1 MNPFLSTY
9 DIKEFTGLT
18 TILCIEE
25 GSSVLCAIPGSY
37 QFTVPTCNDLFVAK
51 VQSLSFPDTSKIIC
65 YDKGELLNASK
76 VFWALK
82 AAGFEDIFILLGG
95 VYLYHDLGFNVTNDP
110 IPEVPMVES
119 NYLPFNNSVFKITS
133 EEMKNKSSYCQK
145 IRADVELKVSTPRG
159 KLIEVSEIK
168 GMLSGE
174 GIKWKCGKAVQV
186 CGRYAPVVAA
196 VLLALGE
203 KSVSILVDQKE
214 MNYLSASKSVA
225 IFNDDLSK
233 AYSVHENSTDFSA
246 GVGSKKTTKSSRRAG
261 TVCGNCSLF

>member
-9 DIKEFTGLT
+9 DIKEFHGLT
-18 TILCIEE
+18 TILCIDE

-37 QFTVPTCNDLFVAK
+37 QFTVPACNDLFVTK

-65 YDKGELLNASK
+65 YDKGELLTASK

-82 AAGFEDIFILLGG
+82 AAGFDDIFILLGG
-95 VYLYHDLGFNVTNDP
+95 VYLYHDLGFNITSDA

-133 EEMKNKSSYCQK
+133 EEMKNKSSYSQRL
-145 IRADVELKVSTPRG
+145 RADVELKISTPRG
-159 KLIEVSEIK
+159 KLLEIPEIK
-168 GMLSGE
+168 EMLSAE
-174 GIKWKCGKAVQV
+174 GMKWKSGKAVQV
-186 CGRYAPVVAA
+186 CGKYAPMLAA
-196 VLLALGE
+196 VLLAIGE

-214 MNYLSASKSVA
+214 MNYLSTSKSVA

-246 GVGSKKTTKSSRRAG
+246 GVGSIKATKRSRRAG
-261 TVCGNCSLF
+261 TVCGNCSIF